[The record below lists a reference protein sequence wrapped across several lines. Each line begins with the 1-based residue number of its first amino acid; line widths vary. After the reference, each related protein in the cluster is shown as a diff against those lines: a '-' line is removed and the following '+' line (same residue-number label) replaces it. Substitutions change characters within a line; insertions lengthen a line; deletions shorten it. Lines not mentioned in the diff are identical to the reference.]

1 MPAATGDPVSALILE
16 VASKV
21 ENARA
26 KVNLALHVIGRRAD
40 GYHLLDS
47 LVVFAEVAD
56 TLAAPCR
63 ATRRWSS
70 SSVDGQFADDLDRSG
85 PTRDNLVMR
94 AADEL
99 MAAFPKKPIRGVRLD
114 LTKRLPIAAGL
125 GGGSADAA
133 AALRLLDRLW
143 GFGASRE
150 TLAAIGLR
158 LGADVP
164 ACLLSRPLK
173 AEGVGERIRPVS
185 GIPELPMILV
195 NPRYRAPDPQR
206 FPPAASGRADTDVAG
221 SARLQVA
228 DRVRTMAAAQPQRPL
243 RAGQGRGAR
252 SSAPSSRQSR
262 PTPSA
267 CSRGCRDRAPPSS
280 ASSIRTPLRSAPP
293 PASTP
298 PSPPGGSAVTRTGG
312 S

>member
-26 KVNLALHVIGRRAD
+26 KVNLALHVTGRRGD

-47 LVVFAEVAD
+47 LVVFAEIAD
-56 TLAAPCR
+56 TLR
-63 ATRRWSS
+63 AVPRDEAQVKL
-70 SSVDGQFADDLDRSG
+70 SVEGQFADDLDRSA
-85 PTRDNLVMR
+85 PMRDNLVMR

-150 TLAAIGLR
+150 TLAAVGLR

-164 ACLLSRPLK
+164 ACLVSRPLK
-173 AEGVGERIRPVS
+173 AEGVGEIIRPVS

-195 NPRYRAPDPQR
+195 NPAIALPTRNVFRRLHPEERTPMWPVPPGFKSLIEFAQWLRLSRNDLFDPAKEEAKIVGTVVKAVSADPECLLARMSGSGATVFGIFNSHAAAERA
-206 FPPAASGRADTDVAG
+206 A
-221 SARLQVA
+221 ARLH
-228 DRVRTMAAAQPQRPL
+228 AAK
-243 RAGQGRGAR
+243 
-252 SSAPSSRQSR
+252 
-262 PTPSA
+262 
-267 CSRGCRDRAPPSS
+267 
-280 ASSIRTPLRSAPP
+280 
-293 PASTP
+293 PAWWV
-298 PSPPGGSAVTRTGG
+298 AVTRTGG